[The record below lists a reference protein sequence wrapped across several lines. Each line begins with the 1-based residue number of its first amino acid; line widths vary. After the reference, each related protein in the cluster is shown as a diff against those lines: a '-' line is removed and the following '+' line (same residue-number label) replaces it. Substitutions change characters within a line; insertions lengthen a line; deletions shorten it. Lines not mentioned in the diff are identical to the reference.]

1 MLSGVGWVGR
11 CQRQLQAARRARC
24 VAAQELPFFLSFSSR
39 RSIGKSF
46 FSMIYTIN
54 FSKI

>member
-1 MLSGVGWVGR
+1 VLSGVGWVGR